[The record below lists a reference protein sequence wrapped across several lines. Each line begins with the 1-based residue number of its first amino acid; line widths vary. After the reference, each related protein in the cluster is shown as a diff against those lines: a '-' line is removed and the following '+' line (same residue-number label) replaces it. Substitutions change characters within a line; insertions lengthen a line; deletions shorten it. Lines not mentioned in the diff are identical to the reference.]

1 MTKLGGPKTQ
11 LDIEAKDEIAQEP
24 SNQTPEQNLLEKYRV
39 WGMPLTYFLV
49 MFGLLVVAAFTDN
62 LPPVMIVGFTL
73 TMMLGA
79 LFVKIGDSI
88 PVLRNFGL
96 PIILCLVVPAVLVQ
110 LGWMP
115 EAATAAM
122 TAFTEDHG
130 FTDFVIIGVIAGTI
144 LGMPRKLLIK
154 AGIRYAVP
162 VLGTIGGVFALIG
175 VLAELIGFGFV
186 QGVLFIAGPIM
197 AGGVPI
203 GALPMSQMYA
213 DQVGGQQ
220 SDFLGEL
227 MSAVIFANII
237 CVLVAAILNGIGK
250 SRAKPFEGFNGK
262 GELMRGISNR
272 EVGGAESSPEAARFM
287 QLAHGLIFSGVVFV
301 AGTLLGEWMPFLHP
315 YAWATALAAL
325 LKISGLVPKDL
336 EASATAWAD
345 MVVKVFVPAL
355 VVAISVSVIDID
367 AVVGAFQDPRF
378 VILTVATVLIAGT
391 LSGILGYLLKFYFIE
406 AVITPGLMMADT
418 GGSGDIAVLS
428 AADRM
433 ALLPFAT
440 IATRLGGVIVLFVTS
455 LVVPLL
461 TAAML

>member
-1 MTKLGGPKTQ
+1 MSTLGGINTKSDTHHEEVSP
-11 LDIEAKDEIAQEP
+11 LAAEAKHQ
-24 SNQTPEQNLLEKYRV
+24 SLGSRLRV
-39 WGMPLTYFLV
+39 WGMPFSYFVIML
-49 MFGLLVVAAFTDN
+49 GLLIVAAFTGN
-62 LPPVMIVGFTL
+62 LPPVMVTGFTL

-96 PIILCLVVPAVLVQ
+96 PIILCLVVPAILVQ
-110 LGWMP
+110 VGWMP
-115 EAATAAM
+115 EAATTAM
-122 TAFTEDHG
+122 TAFTQEFG

-144 LGMPRKLLIK
+144 LGMPRQLLIR
-154 AGIRYAVP
+154 AGVRYAVP
-162 VLGTIGGVFALIG
+162 VLGTIVGVFGMVGL
-175 VLAELIGFGFV
+175 LAELIGFGFV
-186 QGVLFIAGPIM
+186 QGMLFIAGPVM

-250 SRAKPFEGFNGK
+250 SKIEPFEGFNGN
-262 GELMRGISNR
+262 GNLMRGIANR
-272 EVGGAESSPEAARFM
+272 DFSDVTETPESAKFM
-287 QLAHGLIFSGVVFV
+287 QLAHGLIFSGIVFIT
-301 AGTLLGEWMPFLHP
+301 GTLLGDWMPFLHP
-315 YAWATALAAL
+315 YAWATLIAAL
-325 LKISGLVPKDL
+325 LKISGMVPKEL
-336 EASATAWAD
+336 ETSATAWAD
-345 MVVKVFVPAL
+345 LVVKIFVPAL

-378 VILTVATVLIAGT
+378 VVLTIATVLIAGL
-391 LSGILGYLLKFYFIE
+391 LSGILGYFLKFYFIE
-406 AVITPGLMMADT
+406 AIITPGLMMADT

-433 ALLPFAT
+433 VLLPFAT
-440 IATRLGGVIVLFVTS
+440 IATRLGGVIVLFLTS
-455 LVVPLL
+455 LFVPLL
-461 TAAML
+461 TAAMV